1 MAHKASPPK
10 RLTVD
15 RLLSKLGIASRGT
28 SQEWVRAGRV
38 QVNGRVIRDP
48 ATWVL
53 WPKDAVSIDDQPIQD
68 SVKRFVLFHK
78 PKGAVTTHSD
88 EKGRQT
94 IFDVL
99 PPDLGYMH
107 AVGRL
112 DQATSGLLLLTNDSA
127 LSAFL
132 TNPTHKV
139 MRTYLVSV
147 RGEFTEAQATEAV
160 VGVVDGGERL
170 QCHSVKIQ
178 KSSGRESHLEVVL
191 IQGRN
196 REIRRLFKSLVHE
209 VTRLR
214 RIQYGPFKLEDFP
227 SSVWREIPIG
237 DVRKVLKEGYLG
249 GKTAE
254 PSISPNEVTGS
265 NKSIVMPDPESFFF
279 ATSCRFGSPRI
290 CNANGDLLRATAA
303 RMNRAAS

>member
-1 MAHKASPPK
+1 MADKTLASK

-38 QVNGRVIRDP
+38 QVNGRVVRDP

-53 WPKDAVSIDDQPIQD
+53 WPKDAVLVDDQAIHD
-68 SVKRFVLFHK
+68 SVKRFFLFHK
-78 PKGAVTTHSD
+78 PKGVITTHSD
-88 EKGRQT
+88 EQGRKT

-99 PPDLGYMH
+99 PSDLGYLH

-127 LSAFL
+127 LSSYL
-132 TNPTHKV
+132 TDPGRKV

-147 RGEFTEAQATEAV
+147 RGEFTEAQAREAV
-160 VGVVDGGERL
+160 AGVIDDNERL
-170 QCHSVKIQ
+170 QCHTVKIQ

-191 IQGRN
+191 TQGKN
-196 REIRRLFKSLVHE
+196 REIRRLFKSLGFE

-214 RIQYGPFKLEDFP
+214 RIQYGPFKLEGLP
-227 SSVWREIPIG
+227 SGAWSEIPIE
-237 DVRKVLKEGYLG
+237 DVRK
-249 GKTAE
+249 A
-254 PSISPNEVTGS
+254 
-265 NKSIVMPDPESFFF
+265 
-279 ATSCRFGSPRI
+279 
-290 CNANGDLLRATAA
+290 LRQ
-303 RMNRAAS
+303 S

>member
-1 MAHKASPPK
+1 MSK

-28 SQEWVRAGRV
+28 SREWIRAGRV
-38 QVNGRVIRDP
+38 RINGRVIRDP

-53 WPKDAVSIDDQPIQD
+53 WPKDSVSIDDRPIQD
-68 SVKRFVLFHK
+68 SVKRFFLFHK
-78 PKGAVTTHSD
+78 PKGVITTHSD
-88 EKGRQT
+88 EKDRKT

-99 PPDLGYMH
+99 PPDLGYVH

-127 LSAFL
+127 LSSYL
-132 TNPTHKV
+132 TDPAYKV

-160 VGVVDGGERL
+160 VGVLDGGERL
-170 QCHSVKIQ
+170 QCRTVKIQ

-191 IQGRN
+191 TQGKN
-196 REIRRLFKSLVHE
+196 REIRRLFKVLGHE

-214 RIQYGPFKLEDFP
+214 RIQYGPFKLEDLP
-227 SSVWREIPIG
+227 SGAWREIPIE
-237 DVRKVLKEGYLG
+237 DVRK
-249 GKTAE
+249 
-254 PSISPNEVTGS
+254 S
-265 NKSIVMPDPESFFF
+265 
-279 ATSCRFGSPRI
+279 
-290 CNANGDLLRATAA
+290 LRQ
-303 RMNRAAS
+303 

>member
-1 MAHKASPPK
+1 MTDKAPTSK

-28 SQEWVRAGRV
+28 SQQWIRAGRV
-38 QVNGRVIRDP
+38 CINGRIIRDP

-53 WPKDAVSIDDQPIQD
+53 WPSDSVSIDHQPIQD
-68 SVKRFVLFHK
+68 SLKQFFLFHK
-78 PKGAVTTHSD
+78 PRGVITTRSD
-88 EKGRQT
+88 EKGRKT

-99 PPDLGYMH
+99 PEDLGYMH

-127 LSAFL
+127 LSSYL
-132 TNPTHKV
+132 TDPTSKV

-147 RGEFTEAQATEAV
+147 RGTFTEAQATEAV

-178 KSSGRESHLEVVL
+178 KKSGRESHLEVVL
-191 IQGRN
+191 TQGKN
-196 REIRRLFKSLVHE
+196 REIRRLFQVLGHE

-214 RIQYGPFKLEDFP
+214 RIQFGPFRLEDLP
-227 SSVWREIPIG
+227 SGAWREIPIE
-237 DVRKVLKEGYLG
+237 DVRKALWG
-249 GKTAE
+249 G
-254 PSISPNEVTGS
+254 
-265 NKSIVMPDPESFFF
+265 
-279 ATSCRFGSPRI
+279 
-290 CNANGDLLRATAA
+290 
-303 RMNRAAS
+303 